1 MWTTGMGIGAG
12 VFWLSAV
19 VLGVILVIAWIMLPL
34 ALIGTKP
41 LLRELLA
48 EAKRTNALLE
58 QIRAGQKAS

>member
-58 QIRAGQKAS
+58 QIRTGQKGS

>member
-1 MWTTGMGIGAG
+1 MMTTGMGIGAG
-12 VFWLSAV
+12 VFWLSAI
-19 VLGVILVIAWIMLPL
+19 VLGVILAIAWIMLPL

-58 QIRAGQKAS
+58 QMRSGPRAG